1 MALNREQLEQKCREV
16 RRETLLIHRRAP
28 ETRIASSLSPVEILV
43 ALYYGGVL
51 AFDPR
56 RPQWPARD
64 RFIVSKGHGSI
75 SFYPILADLGFFP
88 REELEKVSKA
98 GGILGG
104 IPDSVIPGYETT
116 NGSLGHGPGVAC
128 GMALGL
134 RVKGRGCHVFVLA
147 GDGELYEG
155 SVWEAVMFA
164 GAQKLDNLSLVVD
177 ANRAAMLN
185 FTREIID
192 LEPLGAKFAAFGWDV
207 DEVDGHDVEAVRD
220 ALQAQKS
227 RRDGRPKVLVART
240 IKGKGVPRLE
250 GDPLSHVQ
258 TLSPDEVDELL
269 RRRP

>member
-1 MALNREQLEQKCREV
+1 MTLDRTELEQKCREIW
-16 RRETLLIHRRAP
+16 RETLLIHRHAP
-28 ETRIASSLSPVEILV
+28 ETRIASSLSPIEILV

-56 RPQWPARD
+56 RPLWPGRD
-64 RFIVSKGHGSI
+64 RFIISKGHGSI

-88 REELEKVSKA
+88 REELALVAKA
-98 GGILGG
+98 GGRLGG

-134 RVKGRGCHVFVLA
+134 RAKGRGCHVFVLT

-177 ANRAAMLN
+177 ANGAAMLN
-185 FTREIID
+185 FTREILD
-192 LEPLGAKFAAFGWDV
+192 LEPLAPKFAAFGWDV
-207 DEVDGHDVEAVRD
+207 DEVDGHDVAAVRA
-220 ALQAQKS
+220 ALLAQKA
-227 RRDGRPKVLVART
+227 RKNGRPKVLVART
-240 IKGKGVPRLE
+240 VKGKGVPRLE
-250 GDPLSHVQ
+250 SDPLSHVQ